1 MGLKLIDIIDKL
13 EFAPDNYEK
22 DKNFDSGTVDGN
34 LVEIVVKGTK
44 VSGQIIKRESQIL
57 GVSISSPYSGVCGW
71 SGHVPI
77 FALPRRSL
85 KGPYGDYRAKTILSN
100 IYEFCCFAEAH
111 KQELKVCLKKYY
123 KKLRYLKEKDK
134 RRQQLYIE
142 LEELRQQRR
151 VLRRALKAGEMNN
164 IAYQKQVMPINA
176 QIHKLRY
183 ETRIDYSAV
192 FKASFGHFWNSPLF
206 NVHPTE
212 TIEFINWLENN
223 TVQESGT
230 TE

>member
-1 MGLKLIDIIDKL
+1 MGLKLNDIIDRL
-13 EFAPDNYEK
+13 EFVPDNYEK
-22 DKNFDSGTVDGN
+22 DKNFDAGTVDGN
-34 LVEIVVKGTK
+34 LVEIMVKGTK

-71 SGHVPI
+71 SGHIPM
-77 FALPRRSL
+77 FALRYRNL
-85 KGPYGDYRAKTILSN
+85 KGEYGDYRAKTILSD

-111 KQELKVCLKKYY
+111 KQELTGCLKKYY
-123 KKLRYLKEKDK
+123 KKIQYFKEKDK

-151 VLRRALKAGEMNN
+151 VLRRALKAGEMDN

-176 QIHKLRY
+176 QIHKLKY
-183 ETRIDYSAV
+183 ETRIDYDAV
-192 FKASFGHFWNSPLF
+192 FKAAFGHFWNSPVF

-212 TIEFINWLENN
+212 TIEFIQSFECNK
-223 TVQESGT
+223 
-230 TE
+230 